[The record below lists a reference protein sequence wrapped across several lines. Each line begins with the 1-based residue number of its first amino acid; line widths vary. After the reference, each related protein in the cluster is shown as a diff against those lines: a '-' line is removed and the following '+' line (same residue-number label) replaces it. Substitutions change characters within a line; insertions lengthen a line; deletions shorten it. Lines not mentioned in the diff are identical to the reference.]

1 MKFDFKDWQPQKAIR
16 KDSFLNRRD
25 SFKNKKVESSAA
37 GSFTCSKKPPAAE
50 LSTSLKLNFRFKLK
64 MMTAKLLTISE
75 KGKNKIFPLDKETIS
90 IGREASNDI
99 VLNDASVSRRHCL
112 VEQKENLFY
121 LTDLQSLNE
130 TLLNGKNAENALL
143 ADGDKILIGDFEF
156 RFLINDSF
164 EISGRVLFDKT
175 ELVLPKNSVQIK
187 MDEVFGA
194 MARDLTAILQISTKI
209 NAIRE
214 SEILQRELLKQ
225 IFEVVPADE
234 GAILLADSGNEFVE
248 FVGLSR
254 SEENKTVNVSQTITK
269 QVLNEKKV
277 ILVNNPTAENAL
289 QNAESLVLSKT
300 STLLCAPLIVFEKAT
315 GVIYLSASQ
324 ANFDDSHLKFLTAI
338 AGIAAVA
345 IENAQNFSRLENENE
360 RLRSEKFD
368 RNMIG
373 ESASMQKIFEIIK
386 KVAPTDST
394 VLINGESGTGKELAA
409 QAVHLNS
416 KRREKPFVAINC
428 AALTET
434 LLESELFGHE
444 KGAFT
449 GAIQQKKGK
458 IELAAGGTLFLDE
471 IGEMALNLQAKIL
484 RVLQEREFERVGGTR
499 PIKAD
504 IRLIAATN
512 RDLQTEVKAGNF
524 RQDLFYR
531 LNVVQFK
538 MPALRDRRE
547 DILPIAESFVEKF
560 GLRLNRKLRGISVNA
575 KKLLQ
580 KYDFP
585 GNVRELENAVERAVV
600 LGSSEWILPEDLPED
615 FHEIVIETENTE
627 LSTYHE
633 AVRKLKKELIKNA
646 FQEAEGSYVDTA
658 KLLDVHPNYL
668 HRLIRNLEIKG
679 ELEG

>member
-1 MKFDFKDWQPQKAIR
+1 
-16 KDSFLNRRD
+16 
-25 SFKNKKVESSAA
+25 
-37 GSFTCSKKPPAAE
+37 
-50 LSTSLKLNFRFKLK
+50 

-75 KGKNKIFPLDKETIS
+75 KSKNQTFPLERETIS

-112 VEQKENLFY
+112 IEKRENLFY

-130 TLLNGKNAENALL
+130 TLLNGKNAENAVL
-143 ADGDKILIGDFEF
+143 ADGDRILIGDFEF
-156 RFLINDSF
+156 RFLINDVS
-164 EISGRVLFDKT
+164 ETSGEVLLDKT

-194 MARDLTAILQISTKI
+194 MARDLTAILQISAKI
-209 NAIRE
+209 NSLRDT
-214 SEILQRELLKQ
+214 EILRRELLRQ

-234 GAILLADSGNEFVE
+234 GAILLADAEQEFVE
-248 FVGLSR
+248 FLGLNR
-254 SEENKTVNVSQTITK
+254 FDENASVNVSQTVARK
-269 QVLNEKKV
+269 VLREKKV
-277 ILVNNPTAENAL
+277 ILVSDFASSNEL
-289 QNAESLVLSKT
+289 EKAESLVLSRL
-300 STLLCAPLIVFEKAT
+300 SSLLCVPLVVFEKT
-315 GVIYLSASQ
+315 SGVIYLTSAR
-324 ANFDDSHLKFLTAI
+324 ANFDESHLRFLTAI

-345 IENAQNFSRLENENE
+345 IENAQNFALLENENE
-360 RLRSEKFD
+360 RLRSERFE

-373 ESASMQKIFEIIK
+373 ESGSMRKIFDIIK
-386 KVAPTDST
+386 KVALTDST
-394 VLINGESGTGKELAA
+394 VLITGESGTGKELAA
-409 QAVHLNS
+409 QAIHLNS
-416 KRREKPFVAINC
+416 KRRDKPFVAINC

-449 GAIQQKKGK
+449 GAVQQKRGK
-458 IELAAGGTLFLDE
+458 IEMAAGGTLFLDE

-499 PIKAD
+499 PLKAD

-512 RDLQTEVKAGNF
+512 RELQTEVKQGNF
-524 RQDLFYR
+524 RQDLYYR

-547 DILPIAESFVEKF
+547 DILPIAESFVGKF

-575 KKLLQ
+575 KKILQ

-585 GNVRELENAVERAVV
+585 GNVRELENTIERAVV
-600 LGSSEWILPEDLPED
+600 LGASEWILPEDLPED
-615 FHEIVIETENTE
+615 FLDIRSETERENV
-627 LSTYHE
+627 SNYHE
-633 AVRKLKKELIKNA
+633 AVREKKIELIKKA
-646 FQEAEGSYVDTA
+646 FQEAKGSYVETA

-668 HRLIRNLEIKG
+668 HRLIRNLEIKD
-679 ELEG
+679 ELERL